1 MTEFAS
7 LAQLTVVAMV
17 PYLLASLGTMLGGLA
32 GVFSVSQEGV
42 MLLGASVGFL
52 ISYSTGSTA
61 VGILL
66 AAAVGAVFGLALGWA
81 TTALRLDQFVV
92 GLALFFA
99 ATGLA
104 GLLFRVVI
112 GQTGQT
118 PLVDTLPRVEIP
130 LLSDIPVLGT
140 ALFSHNVLVYFA
152 GLLTV
157 GLWFF
162 LYRTRSGLNL
172 RSVGENPKAADSL
185 GIPVVRIR
193 LWTTAA
199 GGALMGIAGAYLP
212 LVYTGT
218 FTEGIVGGRGWLAIA
233 LTFFGGLA
241 AAVHR
246 GRGAVLRHHG
256 RRGAARGG
264 LRDRHPQPGAAG
276 GPVRRDAHGD
286 GVRVPLG
293 AGAGV
298 PRQELRPGE
307 PDGLSSRCRD
317 SAPGPGSDRQN
328 RAPCASPRVRS
339 PGRCAS
345 SGRGRRR
352 RGRAPC

>member
-1 MTEFAS
+1 MNEFAV

-17 PYLLASLGTMLGGLA
+17 PYLLASLGTMLGGLT

-52 ISYSTGSTA
+52 VSYGTGSTT
-61 VGILL
+61 VGILV
-66 AAAVGAVFGLALGWA
+66 AAAVGALFGFALGWA

-104 GLLFRVVI
+104 GLLYRIVI
-112 GQTGQT
+112 GQTATT
-118 PLVDTLPRVEIP
+118 PLVETLPRVEIP
-130 LLSDIPVLGT
+130 LLKDIPLLGT

-152 GLLTV
+152 ALVTV

-162 LYRTRSGLNL
+162 LYRTRAGLNL

-185 GIPVVRIR
+185 GIPVVRMR

-199 GGALMGIAGAYLP
+199 GGALMGIAGAFLP

-233 LTFFGGLA
+233 LTFFGGW
-241 AAVHR
+241 R
-246 GRGAVLRHHG
+246 
-256 RRGAARGG
+256 
-264 LRDRHPQPGAAG
+264 PQYIAAG
-276 GPVRRDAHGD
+276 ALFFATMDVVALRAEVSGIDIPSQVLLVIPYVATLVVMVFAFRWA
-286 GVRVPLG
+286 RVPEFLG
-293 AGAGV
+293 KNYD
-298 PRQELRPGE
+298 RE
-307 PDGLSSRCRD
+307 SRT
-317 SAPGPGSDRQN
+317 G
-328 RAPCASPRVRS
+328 
-339 PGRCAS
+339 
-345 SGRGRRR
+345 
-352 RGRAPC
+352 

>member
-1 MTEFAS
+1 MNEFAA

-52 ISYSTGSTA
+52 VSYSTGSTA

-66 AAAVGAVFGLALGWA
+66 AAAVGAVFGFALGWA

-104 GLLFRVVI
+104 GLLYRIVI
-112 GQTGQT
+112 GQTGTT

-130 LLSDIPVLGT
+130 LLSDIPLLGT

-152 GLLTV
+152 ALLTV
-157 GLWFF
+157 GLWFY

-185 GIPVVRIR
+185 GIPVVRTR
-193 LWTTAA
+193 LWTTTA
-199 GGALMGIAGAYLP
+199 GGALMGIAGAFLP

-233 LTFFGGLA
+233 LTFFGGW
-241 AAVHR
+241 R
-246 GRGAVLRHHG
+246 
-256 RRGAARGG
+256 
-264 LRDRHPQPGAAG
+264 PQFIAAG
-276 GPVRRDAHGD
+276 ALFFATMDVVALRAEVSGIDIPSQVLLVIPYVATLVVMVFAFRWT
-286 GVRVPLG
+286 RVPEFLG
-293 AGAGV
+293 
-298 PRQELRPGE
+298 RNYDRE
-307 PDGLSSRCRD
+307 SRT
-317 SAPGPGSDRQN
+317 G
-328 RAPCASPRVRS
+328 
-339 PGRCAS
+339 
-345 SGRGRRR
+345 
-352 RGRAPC
+352 

>member
-1 MTEFAS
+1 MNEFAV

-52 ISYSTGSTA
+52 ISYGTGSTTL
-61 VGILL
+61 GILL
-66 AAAVGAVFGLALGWA
+66 AAGVGAVFGFALGWA
-81 TTALRLDQFVV
+81 TTVLRLDQFVV

-104 GLLFRVVI
+104 GLAYRIVI
-112 GQTGQT
+112 GQTAST

-130 LLSDIPVLGT
+130 LLSEIPLLGT
-140 ALFSHNVLVYFA
+140 ALFSHNVLVYVA
-152 GLLTV
+152 ALIAV

-185 GIPVVRIR
+185 GIAVARTR
-193 LWTTAA
+193 LWTTTV
-199 GGALMGIAGAYLP
+199 GGALMGVAGAFLP

-233 LTFFGGLA
+233 LTFFGGW
-241 AAVHR
+241 R
-246 GRGAVLRHHG
+246 
-256 RRGAARGG
+256 
-264 LRDRHPQPGAAG
+264 PQYIAAG
-276 GPVRRDAHGD
+276 ALFFATMDVVALRAEVSGIDIPSQVLLVIPYVATLVVMVFAFRW
-286 GVRVPLG
+286 VRVPEFLG
-293 AGAGV
+293 
-298 PRQELRPGE
+298 RNYDRE
-307 PDGLSSRCRD
+307 SRT
-317 SAPGPGSDRQN
+317 G
-328 RAPCASPRVRS
+328 
-339 PGRCAS
+339 
-345 SGRGRRR
+345 
-352 RGRAPC
+352 

>member
-1 MTEFAS
+1 MNEFAV

-52 ISYSTGSTA
+52 VSYGTGSST
-61 VGILL
+61 VGVLM
-66 AAAVGAVFGLALGWA
+66 AATVGAVFGFALGWA

-104 GLLFRVVI
+104 GLLYRIVI
-112 GQTGQT
+112 GQTATT
-118 PLVDTLPRVEIP
+118 PLVETLPRLEIP
-130 LLSDIPVLGT
+130 LLKDIPLLGT
-140 ALFSHNVLVYFA
+140 ALFSHNVLVYLTA
-152 GLLTV
+152 LVTV

-162 LYRTRSGLNL
+162 LYRTRAGLNL

-185 GIPVVRIR
+185 GIPVVRTR

-199 GGALMGIAGAYLP
+199 GGALMGVAGAFLP

-233 LTFFGGLA
+233 LTFFGGW
-241 AAVHR
+241 R
-246 GRGAVLRHHG
+246 
-256 RRGAARGG
+256 
-264 LRDRHPQPGAAG
+264 PQFIAAG
-276 GPVRRDAHGD
+276 ALFFATMDVVALRAEVSGIDIPSQVLLVIPYVATLVVMVFAFRWA
-286 GVRVPLG
+286 RVPEFLG
-293 AGAGV
+293 
-298 PRQELRPGE
+298 RNYDRE
-307 PDGLSSRCRD
+307 SRT
-317 SAPGPGSDRQN
+317 G
-328 RAPCASPRVRS
+328 
-339 PGRCAS
+339 
-345 SGRGRRR
+345 
-352 RGRAPC
+352 

>member
-1 MTEFAS
+1 MNEFAV

-32 GVFSVSQEGV
+32 GVFSVSQEGI

-52 ISYSTGSTA
+52 VSYGTGSSA
-61 VGILL
+61 VGVLL
-66 AAAVGAVFGLALGWA
+66 AAAIGAVFGFALGWA

-104 GLLFRVVI
+104 GLLYRIAI
-112 GQTGQT
+112 GQTATT
-118 PLVDTLPRVEIP
+118 PLVDTLPRLEIP
-130 LLSDIPVLGT
+130 LLSDIPLLGT

-172 RSVGENPKAADSL
+172 RSVGENPKASDSL
-185 GIPVVRIR
+185 GIPVSRTR
-193 LWTTAA
+193 LWTTTA
-199 GGALMGIAGAYLP
+199 GGALMGIAGAFLP

-233 LTFFGGLA
+233 LTFFGGW
-241 AAVHR
+241 R
-246 GRGAVLRHHG
+246 
-256 RRGAARGG
+256 
-264 LRDRHPQPGAAG
+264 PQYIAAG
-276 GPVRRDAHGD
+276 ALFFAAMDVVALRAEVSGIDIPSQVLLVTPYVATLVVMVFAFRWA
-286 GVRVPLG
+286 RVPEFLG
-293 AGAGV
+293 KNYN
-298 PRQELRPGE
+298 RE
-307 PDGLSSRCRD
+307 SRT
-317 SAPGPGSDRQN
+317 G
-328 RAPCASPRVRS
+328 
-339 PGRCAS
+339 
-345 SGRGRRR
+345 
-352 RGRAPC
+352 

>member
-1 MTEFAS
+1 MNEFAV

-17 PYLLASLGTMLGGLA
+17 PYLLASLGTMLGGLT

-66 AAAVGAVFGLALGWA
+66 AAAVGAVFGFALGWA
-81 TTALRLDQFVV
+81 TTVLRLDQFVV

-118 PLVDTLPRVEIP
+118 PLVDTLPRLEIP
-130 LLSDIPVLGT
+130 LLSDIPVLGK

-152 GLLTV
+152 ALLTV

-162 LYRTRSGLNL
+162 LYRTRAGLNL

-185 GIPVVRIR
+185 GIPVKSIR

-233 LTFFGGLA
+233 LTFFGGW
-241 AAVHR
+241 R
-246 GRGAVLRHHG
+246 
-256 RRGAARGG
+256 
-264 LRDRHPQPGAAG
+264 PQYIAAG
-276 GPVRRDAHGD
+276 ALFFATMDVVALRAEVSGIDIPSQVLLVVPYIATLIVMVFALRWA
-286 GVRVPLG
+286 RVPEFLG
-293 AGAGV
+293 KNYD
-298 PRQELRPGE
+298 RE
-307 PDGLSSRCRD
+307 SRT
-317 SAPGPGSDRQN
+317 G
-328 RAPCASPRVRS
+328 
-339 PGRCAS
+339 
-345 SGRGRRR
+345 
-352 RGRAPC
+352 

>member
-1 MTEFAS
+1 MSEFAT

-42 MLLGASVGFL
+42 MVLGAAVGFL
-52 ISYSTGSTA
+52 ISYGTGSTA
-61 VGILL
+61 LGILL
-66 AAAVGAVFGLALGWA
+66 AAAVGAVFGFALGWA

-104 GLLFRVVI
+104 GLLYRIVI
-112 GQTGQT
+112 GQTATT
-118 PLVDTLPRVEIP
+118 PLVETLPRLEIP

-152 GLLTV
+152 ALLTV

-162 LYRTRSGLNL
+162 LYRTRAGLNL

-185 GIPVVRIR
+185 GIPVARTR
-193 LWTTAA
+193 LWTTTA
-199 GGALMGIAGAYLP
+199 GGALMAIAGAFLP

-233 LTFFGGLA
+233 LTFFGGW
-241 AAVHR
+241 R
-246 GRGAVLRHHG
+246 
-256 RRGAARGG
+256 
-264 LRDRHPQPGAAG
+264 PQYIAAG
-276 GPVRRDAHGD
+276 ALFFATMDVVALRAEVSGIDIPSQVLLITPYVATLIVMVFAFRWVR
-286 GVRVPLG
+286 
-293 AGAGV
+293 
-298 PRQELRPGE
+298 
-307 PDGLSSRCRD
+307 LS
-317 SAPGPGSDRQN
+317 
-328 RAPCASPRVRS
+328 RS
-339 PGRCAS
+339 
-345 SGRGRRR
+345 
-352 RGRAPC
+352 

>member
-1 MTEFAS
+1 MNEFAV

-52 ISYSTGSTA
+52 VSYGTGSST
-61 VGILL
+61 VGVLV
-66 AAAVGAVFGLALGWA
+66 AAAVGAVFGFALGWA

-104 GLLFRVVI
+104 GLLYRIVI
-112 GQTGQT
+112 GQTATT
-118 PLVDTLPRVEIP
+118 PLVDTLPRLDIP
-130 LLSDIPVLGT
+130 LLSDIPLLGT
-140 ALFSHNVLVYFA
+140 ALFSHNLLVYLA
-152 GLLTV
+152 ALLAV

-162 LYRTRSGLNL
+162 LYRTRVGLNL

-185 GIPVVRIR
+185 GIAVVRTR

-199 GGALMGIAGAYLP
+199 GGALMGVAGAFLP

-233 LTFFGGLA
+233 LTFFGGWRPQFIVAGALFFA
-241 AAVHR
+241 AMDVVA
-246 GRGAVLRHHG
+246 LRAEVSG
-256 RRGAARGG
+256 IDIPSQALLVIPYVATLVVMVFAFRWA
-264 LRDRHPQPGAAG
+264 
-276 GPVRRDAHGD
+276 
-286 GVRVPLG
+286 RVPEFLG
-293 AGAGV
+293 
-298 PRQELRPGE
+298 RNYDRE
-307 PDGLSSRCRD
+307 SRT
-317 SAPGPGSDRQN
+317 G
-328 RAPCASPRVRS
+328 
-339 PGRCAS
+339 
-345 SGRGRRR
+345 
-352 RGRAPC
+352 

>member
-1 MTEFAS
+1 MNEFAV

-52 ISYSTGSTA
+52 VSYSTGSTA

-66 AAAVGAVFGLALGWA
+66 AAAVGAVFGFALGWA

-104 GLLFRVVI
+104 GLLYRIVI
-112 GQTGQT
+112 GQTGTT

-130 LLSDIPVLGT
+130 LLSDIPLLGT

-152 GLLTV
+152 ALLTV
-157 GLWFF
+157 GLWFY

-185 GIPVVRIR
+185 GIPVVRTR
-193 LWTTAA
+193 LWTTTA
-199 GGALMGIAGAYLP
+199 GGALMGIAGAFLP

-233 LTFFGGLA
+233 LTFFGGW
-241 AAVHR
+241 R
-246 GRGAVLRHHG
+246 
-256 RRGAARGG
+256 
-264 LRDRHPQPGAAG
+264 PQFIAAG
-276 GPVRRDAHGD
+276 ALFFATMDVVALRAEVSGIDIPSQVLLVIPYVATLVVMVFAFRWT
-286 GVRVPLG
+286 RVPEFLG
-293 AGAGV
+293 
-298 PRQELRPGE
+298 RNYDRE
-307 PDGLSSRCRD
+307 SRT
-317 SAPGPGSDRQN
+317 G
-328 RAPCASPRVRS
+328 
-339 PGRCAS
+339 
-345 SGRGRRR
+345 
-352 RGRAPC
+352 

>member
-1 MTEFAS
+1 MNEFAA

-52 ISYSTGSTA
+52 ISYSTGSNT
-61 VGILL
+61 VGILV
-66 AAAVGAVFGLALGWA
+66 AAVVGGLFGLLLGWS
-81 TTALRLDQFVV
+81 TTVLRLDQFVI

-118 PLVDTLPRVEIP
+118 PLVDTLPRLEIP
-130 LLSDIPVLGT
+130 LLSQIPLLGT

-152 GLLTV
+152 AVLAVALYF
-157 GLWFF
+157 L
-162 LYRTRSGLNL
+162 LYRTRAGLDL

-185 GIPVVRIR
+185 GIPVVWTR
-193 LWTTAA
+193 LWTSTA

-212 LVYTGT
+212 MVFTGT

-233 LTFFGGLA
+233 LTFFGGWRPQFIVA
-241 AAVHR
+241 
-246 GRGAVLRHHG
+246 GALFFATMDVIALRAEVSDVGIPSQVLLVVPYVATLLVMIFAFRW
-256 RRGAARGG
+256 A
-264 LRDRHPQPGAAG
+264 
-276 GPVRRDAHGD
+276 
-286 GVRVPLG
+286 RVPAFLG
-293 AGAGV
+293 
-298 PRQELRPGE
+298 RNYDRE
-307 PDGLSSRCRD
+307 SRT
-317 SAPGPGSDRQN
+317 G
-328 RAPCASPRVRS
+328 
-339 PGRCAS
+339 
-345 SGRGRRR
+345 
-352 RGRAPC
+352 

>member
-1 MTEFAS
+1 MNEFAT

-52 ISYSTGSTA
+52 ISYGTGSSTL
-61 VGILL
+61 GILL
-66 AAAVGAVFGLALGWA
+66 AAAVGAAFGFALGWA

-104 GLLFRVVI
+104 GLLYRIVI
-112 GQTGQT
+112 GQTATT
-118 PLVDTLPRVEIP
+118 PLVDTLPRLEIP
-130 LLSDIPVLGT
+130 LLSEIPLLGP

-152 GLLTV
+152 ALLAV

-172 RSVGENPKAADSL
+172 RSVGENPKASDSL
-185 GIPVVRIR
+185 GIPVARTR
-193 LWTTAA
+193 LWTTTA
-199 GGALMGIAGAYLP
+199 GGALMGIAGAFLP

-233 LTFFGGLA
+233 LTFFGGW
-241 AAVHR
+241 R
-246 GRGAVLRHHG
+246 
-256 RRGAARGG
+256 
-264 LRDRHPQPGAAG
+264 PQFIAAG
-276 GPVRRDAHGD
+276 ALFFATMDVVALRAEVSGIDIPSQVLLVVPYVATLLVMIFAFRWA
-286 GVRVPLG
+286 RVPEFLG
-293 AGAGV
+293 
-298 PRQELRPGE
+298 RNYDRE
-307 PDGLSSRCRD
+307 SRT
-317 SAPGPGSDRQN
+317 G
-328 RAPCASPRVRS
+328 
-339 PGRCAS
+339 
-345 SGRGRRR
+345 
-352 RGRAPC
+352 

>member
-1 MTEFAS
+1 MNEFAV

-52 ISYSTGSTA
+52 VSYGTGSSTI
-61 VGILL
+61 GILV
-66 AAAVGAVFGLALGWA
+66 AAAVGAVFGFALGWA

-104 GLLFRVVI
+104 GLLYRIVI
-112 GQTGQT
+112 GQTATT

-130 LLSDIPVLGT
+130 LLSDIPLLGT

-152 GLLTV
+152 ALVTV

-162 LYRTRSGLNL
+162 LYRTRAGLNL

-185 GIPVVRIR
+185 GIPVARTR
-193 LWTTAA
+193 LWTTAV
-199 GGALMGIAGAYLP
+199 GGALMGVAGAFLP

-233 LTFFGGLA
+233 LTFFGGW
-241 AAVHR
+241 R
-246 GRGAVLRHHG
+246 
-256 RRGAARGG
+256 
-264 LRDRHPQPGAAG
+264 PQYIAAG
-276 GPVRRDAHGD
+276 ALFFATMDVVALRAEVSGIDIPSQVLLVVPYVATLVVMVFAFRWA
-286 GVRVPLG
+286 RVPEFLG
-293 AGAGV
+293 KNYD
-298 PRQELRPGE
+298 RE
-307 PDGLSSRCRD
+307 SRT
-317 SAPGPGSDRQN
+317 G
-328 RAPCASPRVRS
+328 
-339 PGRCAS
+339 
-345 SGRGRRR
+345 
-352 RGRAPC
+352 

>member
-1 MTEFAS
+1 MSEFAT

-42 MLLGASVGFL
+42 MVLGAAVGFL
-52 ISYSTGSTA
+52 ISYGTGSTA
-61 VGILL
+61 LGILL
-66 AAAVGAVFGLALGWA
+66 AAAVGAVFGFALGWA

-104 GLLFRVVI
+104 GLLYRIVI
-112 GQTGQT
+112 GQTATT
-118 PLVDTLPRVEIP
+118 PLVETLPRLEIP

-152 GLLTV
+152 ALLTV

-162 LYRTRSGLNL
+162 LYRTRAGLNL

-185 GIPVVRIR
+185 GIPVARTR
-193 LWTTAA
+193 LWTTTA
-199 GGALMGIAGAYLP
+199 GGALMAIAGAFLP

-233 LTFFGGLA
+233 LTFFGGW
-241 AAVHR
+241 R
-246 GRGAVLRHHG
+246 
-256 RRGAARGG
+256 
-264 LRDRHPQPGAAG
+264 PQYIAAG
-276 GPVRRDAHGD
+276 ALFFATMDVVALRAEVSGIDIPSQVLLITPYVATLIVMVFAFRWA
-286 GVRVPLG
+286 RVPEFLG
-293 AGAGV
+293 
-298 PRQELRPGE
+298 RNYDRE
-307 PDGLSSRCRD
+307 SRT
-317 SAPGPGSDRQN
+317 G
-328 RAPCASPRVRS
+328 
-339 PGRCAS
+339 
-345 SGRGRRR
+345 
-352 RGRAPC
+352 

>member
-1 MTEFAS
+1 MNEFAA

-42 MLLGASVGFL
+42 MVLGAAVGFL
-52 ISYSTGSTA
+52 ISYGTGSTA
-61 VGILL
+61 LGILL
-66 AAAVGAVFGLALGWA
+66 AAAVGAVFGFALGWA

-104 GLLFRVVI
+104 GLLYRIVI
-112 GQTGQT
+112 GQTATT
-118 PLVDTLPRVEIP
+118 PLVETLPRLEIP
-130 LLSDIPVLGT
+130 LLSEIPVLGR

-162 LYRTRSGLNL
+162 LYRTRAGLNL

-185 GIPVVRIR
+185 GIPVARTR
-193 LWTTAA
+193 LWTTTV
-199 GGALMGIAGAYLP
+199 GGALMAIAGAFLP

-233 LTFFGGLA
+233 LTFFGGW
-241 AAVHR
+241 R
-246 GRGAVLRHHG
+246 
-256 RRGAARGG
+256 
-264 LRDRHPQPGAAG
+264 PQFIAAG
-276 GPVRRDAHGD
+276 ALFFATMDVIALRAEVSGIDIPSQVLLVIPYVATLIVMVFAFRWA
-286 GVRVPLG
+286 RVPEFLG
-293 AGAGV
+293 
-298 PRQELRPGE
+298 RNYDRE
-307 PDGLSSRCRD
+307 SRT
-317 SAPGPGSDRQN
+317 G
-328 RAPCASPRVRS
+328 
-339 PGRCAS
+339 
-345 SGRGRRR
+345 
-352 RGRAPC
+352 

>member
-1 MTEFAS
+1 MNEFAA

-32 GVFSVSQEGV
+32 GVFSVSQEGI

-52 ISYSTGSTA
+52 VSYSTGSTA

-66 AAAVGAVFGLALGWA
+66 AAAVGAVFGFALGWA

-104 GLLFRVVI
+104 GLLYRIVI
-112 GQTGQT
+112 GQTGTT
-118 PLVDTLPRVEIP
+118 PLVDTLPRIEIP
-130 LLSDIPVLGT
+130 LLSDIPLLGT

-152 GLLTV
+152 ALLTV
-157 GLWFF
+157 GLWFY

-193 LWTTAA
+193 LWTTTA
-199 GGALMGIAGAYLP
+199 GGALMGIAGAFLP

-233 LTFFGGLA
+233 LTFFGGW
-241 AAVHR
+241 R
-246 GRGAVLRHHG
+246 
-256 RRGAARGG
+256 
-264 LRDRHPQPGAAG
+264 PQFIAAG
-276 GPVRRDAHGD
+276 ALFFATMDVVALRAEVSGIDIPSQVLLVIPYVATLVVMVFAFRWA
-286 GVRVPLG
+286 RVPEFLG
-293 AGAGV
+293 
-298 PRQELRPGE
+298 RNYDRE
-307 PDGLSSRCRD
+307 SRT
-317 SAPGPGSDRQN
+317 G
-328 RAPCASPRVRS
+328 
-339 PGRCAS
+339 
-345 SGRGRRR
+345 
-352 RGRAPC
+352 